1 MSFIDSATEVLDRT
15 EASLQALIADAL
27 KAKAYRDIVAI
38 AALAEQVAAISTGR
52 AREGKRVAVGVAE
65 VAAGSSAGAERETTK
80 DTTPSWMWPKTT

>member
-38 AALAEQVAAISTGR
+38 AALAESVAAIGTGR
-52 AREGKRVAVGVAE
+52 GRDGKRAGVAE
-65 VAAGSSAGAERETTK
+65 AVAGSAGVSETK